1 MKRLL
6 YVALALV
13 GLTAALAAQPWFE
26 VTLNSGHN
34 LQIAG
39 LDAYPNFGPTLLMD
53 ALAIALVLYLHRRWG
68 VVFLFAGLLA
78 TLLGALAQVPALF
91 TGDLALLGPTVEK
104 ATGVA
109 TWIAQLEQ
117 VVISHQSTF
126 FGYGTW
132 LLLTALVLV
141 QVFAIIDAL
150 KKGKDVVA
158 KRQTKKGI
166 APETPNETVHD
177 LWRETGPDK
186 Q

>member
-6 YVALALV
+6 YVALILI

-26 VTLNSGHN
+26 VSLNSGNN

-53 ALAIALVLYLHRRWG
+53 ALAIGLVLYLHRRWG

-78 TLLGALAQVPALF
+78 TLLGALTQVPALF
-91 TGDLALLGPTVEK
+91 NGDLALLGPTVEK

-117 VVISHQSTF
+117 VVVRHQSTF

-132 LLLTALVLV
+132 LLLAALVLV
-141 QVFAIIDAL
+141 QILAIIDAL

-158 KRQTKKGI
+158 KRRAKRDVAAKTS
-166 APETPNETVHD
+166 NEAVRD
-177 LWRETGPDK
+177 LWRETNPDN
-186 Q
+186 